1 MYQFLSSLFNTFCDL
16 SIDRK
21 NIHFLANAG
30 IDADSLNSNT
40 GSRSDNDSDDGLPP
54 LEKNMNHLSLGETD
68 DESEWR
74 QTLLLTLNEMIRLA
88 MISKEKSEFSQPEK
102 M

>member
-1 MYQFLSSLFNTFCDL
+1 MSFLFNTFCYL
-16 SIDRK
+16 SIERK

-40 GSRSDNDSDDGLPP
+40 GSGSDNDSDDGLPP

-68 DESEWR
+68 DESE
-74 QTLLLTLNEMIRLA
+74 
-88 MISKEKSEFSQPEK
+88 
-102 M
+102 